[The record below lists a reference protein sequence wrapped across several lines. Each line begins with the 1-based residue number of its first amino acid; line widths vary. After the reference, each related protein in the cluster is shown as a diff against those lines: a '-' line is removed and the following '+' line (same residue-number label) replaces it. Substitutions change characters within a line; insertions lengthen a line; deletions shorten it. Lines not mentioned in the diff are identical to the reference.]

1 MRGRHNG
8 HRPFRPHGGYPPS
21 QPPFAPQNPNFAL
34 QDPNVLQFLQ
44 SLVTPAQPNFALQ
57 QNPNNFF
64 FPNPNAYSLPQNT
77 NIPTQQPPQQVFN
90 NPSSSQSQLHNQ
102 RGSAASG
109 QVPREVQERANQA
122 VNQAWQEL
130 FASRNSVTAWK
141 VSEAAL
147 VALQAGSWS
156 SLGLDMQGIP
166 SFQKLMTIEGRV
178 NAFIQCFVGVRRITT
193 LYELEMAICENEGVR
208 TYDKLELGPLL
219 RHPLVLQYFSLNSN
233 CTEVYKIT
241 SEDVIAHL
249 HEYIDSHKNQEILID
264 EFLDFVADKQAATS
278 KEELGVRIRSLAM
291 YTSFIKK
298 AERKK
303 DFEVKK
309 GQKGLKVK
317 KHCKGLK
324 LKERYMN
331 ISQQVESFMSVHK
344 DFCGKHIRFDSSSS
358 EEEDSNDSAHE
369 NEKNDHGECSDSE
382 LPSEVISSSDR
393 VSRCPY
399 PSATEE
405 LIRLG
410 LKERMDKPSPTTA
423 SSKHNAITG
432 PYKRKRKIDSPNPS
446 VSRPPKL
453 IRTDGLKQAAVPNEN
468 GNQAE
473 ELSNLD
479 EADILLS
486 DNMMKTFITT
496 WQEACK
502 EHTMEE
508 VIQRMLCFYHSTA
521 RKRNRMKS
529 MLSSY
534 PFIGLL
540 NVAVTS
546 IRRGMWDS
554 IYDTIQAVRKFELT
568 NTSDNYS
575 EHESIDVEPSKK
587 GALMIPTS
595 IDCVTVEDV
604 FKKIN
609 AYFKL
614 NHEIGKSLKEQ
625 KFSLLRKLFN
635 CESWLAEQFYVKDF
649 KSLGLG
655 EFFMFLE
662 RHASLLPIELQKLLA
677 ADICEKSTLEVCF
690 LQHLLIV
697 FMSQASYNLRDNQI
711 ISKEVINA
719 LLMKQYPL
727 INFKVKENGS
737 IEDFLEVVEKSK
749 NDVSS
754 KCVIFSASLLGMF
767 HNGDSLAYD
776 ENYSSETSIQ
786 NVRKVKSA
794 ASKDAMA
801 VLLRAPMLSDLYS
814 WSHWDVLFAPS
825 LGSLIAWLLNE
836 VSAKEL
842 LCLVTKDGKVVR
854 INHSA
859 TVDSFLEAA
868 LSGSAFETALMLLSL
883 CSLTGGVKHLPLA
896 LLKHHAQMAFEV
908 LLKNH
913 IENIEVVD
921 QNSIMNGKAS
931 FRPKFLEDISIGNLG
946 GGLQMN
952 SIKMNKA
959 ASHASRFFLDCL
971 CYLPSEF
978 RGCAADILLHGMRAV
993 IKDWPSAISSE
1004 CYDLSQRVMLHEL
1017 GFSLGIVEWIQDY
1030 HGFCSTDM
1038 SNMFPSYEGLGMT
1051 TSMSDLKTRS
1061 NSLQNVI
1068 DKCSYAEKEP
1078 IASDRTDKEPEVCDM
1093 ISCEEVSADKRAN
1106 KNREQSSEVD
1116 EQTDA
1121 ALVIE
1126 SIRRDEFGLDP
1137 SLSGMESSMLKKQHA
1152 RLGRALHCLSQ
1163 ELYSQDSHFLLELV
1177 QNADDNVYSES
1188 EEPTL
1193 SFILQESGIIVLN
1206 NELGF
1211 SAENI
1216 RALCD
1221 VGSSTKKGCSG
1232 YIGKK
1237 GIGFKSVFRVTDAP
1251 EIHSNGF
1258 HVKFDI
1264 SDGQIGF
1271 VLPTM
1276 VPPCNVDSFKM
1287 LLGGDTSHLDNM
1299 YWNTCIILP
1308 FRSVTSKEKDVNN
1321 IVSMFSDLHPSLLL
1335 FLHRLQC
1342 IVFRNML
1349 NNSFVVMRKEI
1360 VGNGIVK
1367 VSCGVE
1373 NMTWFVASQKLQ
1385 ADIIHRD
1392 VQITEISIALT
1403 LQETDGCYRPFL
1415 DQQPVFA
1422 FLPLRTYGL
1431 KFILQGDFVLPSSRE
1446 EVDVDSP
1453 WNQWLRSQYPS
1464 LFVSA
1469 EKLFCSLPCF
1479 QENLGKAVS
1488 VYMSFVPLV
1497 GEVHGFFSSL
1507 PRMIISKLR
1516 MSNCLILEGDKR
1528 KWVPS
1533 CKVLR
1538 GWTESTRK
1546 LFPDSLLHE
1555 HLGLGY
1561 LDKDI
1566 ILSDALARALGIQ
1579 DYGPEV
1585 LVQII
1590 SSLCQRENGLKH
1602 MGLAWI
1608 SSWLNEFY
1616 TISFHSSGQATMN
1629 CEIET
1634 VLVEN
1639 LRKIPFIPL
1648 SDGTFSSVDE
1658 GTIWLHSDAIN
1669 TGFEGELGLEAFPTL
1684 YTKLRF
1690 VSPALFSESAVSI
1703 SYVGNITS
1711 VLHNIGVQQVS
1722 AHEIIK
1728 VHILPDIYDERIK
1741 TRDKNLMI
1749 DYLCFVMIHLQSSC
1763 PGCLVEREHIISE
1776 LRNKAFILTNYG
1788 FKRPVDVSVHFS
1800 KEFENP
1806 VNINRLTNGM
1816 DLKWHE
1822 VDKTYLKHPASRFLS
1837 SGLKKWREFFL
1848 EIGVTDFVQVVQ
1860 LDRSFMDMSHTVLQ
1874 SLSSDRDLISPGSV
1888 VKDWESYELVQLLS
1902 LLSTSCNHEGCKYI
1916 LEILD
1921 EFWDGHFS
1929 EKATAHCNFKSGG
1942 EIKPF
1947 RSTFLCKIC
1956 DIPWVVSSMD
1966 DKLHYPNELFHD
1978 CDPVRAILGACA
1990 PYAVPKVRNEKL
2002 VKDIG
2007 FKTEVTLDDVLK
2019 ILKLWI
2025 SERSF
2030 KASIAQMS
2038 RLYTFIWNKV
2048 CNSRQKISEEFHAA
2062 SFIFVPNNSTSR
2074 PDDVVPGLFLS
2085 SKEVFWHDS
2094 TGTMD
2099 QMYNHSQSGSSVEN
2113 QRPLNRTLSNIYPG
2127 LHDFFVNECKVPEK
2141 PSFCGYM
2148 DILLQLSALTL
2159 PSQAAN
2165 AVFQVFLKWA
2175 DALRSGLLS
2184 TEDIR
2189 QMKECLSKSEYTV
2202 LPTVLDKWVSLHP
2215 SFGLVCWCDD
2225 EKLKK
2230 RFKHLDNID
2239 FLYFGTLNEGE
2250 KELLQT
2256 KVSTLIRTFGI
2267 PVLSEVV
2274 TREAIFDGKADGRFR
2289 ASLVNWALPFA
2300 QRYIY
2305 SVHPDK
2311 YIQLKQSGFG
2321 NINNL
2326 QIVVVDKLY
2335 YRNVIRSCGIVS
2347 KKEFHCT
2354 CLLQENILYA
2364 TPESD
2369 SHSIYMEFSRLLF
2382 DGTPDLHLANF
2393 LHMVTTMAKS
2403 GSNEEQTEFFIL
2415 NSQKVP
2421 KLPDEE
2427 IIWSLSSVSY
2437 ETENNEFLESSTTT
2451 AVNEQSSSKSK
2462 KKTGIYSNW
2471 PPVDWKTAPGLNK
2484 RPAPISQPID
2494 GSKTTYNGSEHIG
2507 SHTSSDGPV
2516 AIDTDISL
2524 EDNMETTSSVPI
2536 LLDSETLDCQY
2547 GNSCNPADSG
2557 LRIALGNTC
2566 NPMDSGLRISL
2577 EPVDLSLMSDSPQLV
2592 SREFNKRNQQNTG
2605 FVSSEFSQR
2614 DQLLTGTPSSAQA
2627 LLTGKLGELVAFKYF
2642 TGTSGK
2648 TVKWV
2653 NKDSETGLPYDL
2665 VVEDE
2670 SGRIEYVEVKATKS
2684 ARKDWFNIST
2694 REWQFAVEK
2703 GDSFSIAH
2711 VFLLSDK
2718 EAKIAVYTNP
2728 IKLCQHG
2735 KLQLVVLM
2743 PRQRQ
2748 DSTIIS

>member
-8 HRPFRPHGGYPPS
+8 HRPFRPPGSHPPS
-21 QPPFAPQNPNFAL
+21 QPPFEPSNPNFAL

-44 SLVTPAQPNFALQ
+44 ALITPVQPNFALQ
-57 QNPNNFF
+57 QSPNNFF
-64 FPNPNAYSLPQNT
+64 FQNPNAYSLPQNSI
-77 NIPTQQPPQQVFN
+77 IPQPQPQPQPQQVN
-90 NPSSSQSQLHNQ
+90 NPRSSQSQLHNH

-109 QVPREVQERANQA
+109 QVPKEVQERANHA
-122 VNQAWQEL
+122 VNQAWREL
-130 FASRNSVTAWK
+130 IATGNSVTAWK

-147 VALQAGSWS
+147 VALQADSWS

-166 SFQKLMTIEGRV
+166 SLQRLMAIEGRV
-178 NAFIQCFVGVRRITT
+178 NAFIQCFAGVRRITT
-193 LYELEMAICENEGVR
+193 LYELELAICENEGVR
-208 TYDKLELGPLL
+208 TYDNLELGPLL
-219 RHPLVLQYFSLNSN
+219 RHPLILRYFSVKN
-233 CTEVYKIT
+233 CTEVFKIT
-241 SEDVIAHL
+241 SEDIIAHI
-249 HEYIDSHKNQEILID
+249 HEFIDGHKNQEMLID

-278 KEELGVRIRSLAM
+278 KEKLGVRIRSLAM

-298 AERKK
+298 AEGKR
-303 DFEVKK
+303 DFEAKK
-309 GQKGLKVK
+309 CQKGLKLR

-324 LKERYMN
+324 LKKRYMN

-344 DFCGKHIRFDSSSS
+344 DFCGKHIRFDSSST
-358 EEEDSNDSAHE
+358 EEEDASDSAHE
-369 NEKNDHGECSDSE
+369 HERNDNDEGSESE

-393 VSRCPY
+393 VSSCPY
-399 PSATEE
+399 PSAAEE

-410 LKERMDKPSPTTA
+410 LKDRMPKPFPATA
-423 SSKHNAITG
+423 SSKRNDCTG
-432 PYKRKRKIDSPNPS
+432 PYKRKRKIDSPSPS
-446 VSRPPKL
+446 ISRPPKL
-453 IRTDGLKQAAVPNEN
+453 SRRDGLKQVTIPNEN
-468 GNQAE
+468 GNQSKD
-473 ELSNLD
+473 LSSLD

-486 DNMMKTFITT
+486 DNLMKTFITT
-496 WQEACK
+496 WKEACR

-508 VIQRMLCFYHSTA
+508 VLQRMLCFYSSTA
-521 RKRNRMKS
+521 QKRKKMKS

-546 IRRGMWDS
+546 IKKGMWDS
-554 IYDTIQAVRKFELT
+554 IYDTIQAVRKLELT
-568 NTSDNYS
+568 ATSDNCS
-575 EHESIDVEPSKK
+575 EYESIDVEPSEKH
-587 GALMIPTS
+587 ALIAAS

-604 FKKIN
+604 IKKIN
-609 AYFKL
+609 AYFKH
-614 NHEIGKSLKEQ
+614 NQEIGKSLKEQ
-625 KFSLLRKLFN
+625 KLVLLRKLFN

-677 ADICEKSTLEVCF
+677 AEICEKSPLEVCI
-690 LQHLLIV
+690 LQHLLIA
-697 FMSQASYNLRDNQI
+697 FISQASYNLQDNQI
-711 ISKEVINA
+711 ITKEVINE
-719 LLMKQYPL
+719 LLMKQCPL
-727 INFKVKENGS
+727 FKFKVKENGS
-737 IEDFLEVVEKSK
+737 MKDFLEFVEKSK
-749 NDVSS
+749 NDISS
-754 KCVIFSASLLGMF
+754 KCVIFSASLLGMC
-767 HNGDSLAYD
+767 HDGHSWAYD
-776 ENYSSETSIQ
+776 ENYSSETSVQ
-786 NVRKVKSA
+786 NLRKFKSA

-825 LGSLIAWLLNE
+825 LGSLIVWLFNE
-836 VSAKEL
+836 VRAKEL

-854 INHSA
+854 IDQSA
-859 TVDSFLEAA
+859 TIDSFLEAA
-868 LSGSAFETALMLLSL
+868 LKGSAFETALMLLSL
-883 CSLTGGVKHLPLA
+883 CSITGGIKHLPLA

-908 LLKNH
+908 LLKNQM
-913 IENIEVVD
+913 ENIEAD
-921 QNSIMNGKAS
+921 DYQNSMMNGQAQ
-931 FRPKFLEDISIGNLG
+931 FRPKFREDVSVGNSAN
-946 GGLQMN
+946 GLHINLIEM
-952 SIKMNKA
+952 KKA

-978 RGCAADILLHGMRAV
+978 HGCAADILLHGMRAV
-993 IKDWPSAISSE
+993 IKNCPSAI
-1004 CYDLSQRVMLHEL
+1004 LSACNELNQRVMLHEL
-1017 GFSLGIVEWIQDY
+1017 GFSLGVVEWIQD
-1030 HGFCSTDM
+1030 HHVFCSTDM
-1038 SNMFPSYEGLGMT
+1038 SNLFLSCEGLGMK
-1051 TSMSDLKTRS
+1051 TSMSELKTRS
-1061 NSLQNVI
+1061 NFLQNAL
-1068 DKCSYAEKEP
+1068 DRPSYAEKEM
-1078 IASDRTDKEPEVCDM
+1078 IVSDRTDKKAEVCYT
-1093 ISCEEVSADKRAN
+1093 ISCEEVSAERMGY
-1106 KNREQSSEVD
+1106 KNRERSSEVD

-1137 SLSGMESSMLKKQHA
+1137 SLSGVESSLLKKQHA

-1177 QNADDNVYSES
+1177 QNADDNVYSEN

-1193 SFILQESGIIVLN
+1193 TFIVQESGIIVLN
-1206 NELGF
+1206 NEQGF
-1211 SAENI
+1211 SAQNI

-1271 VLPTM
+1271 VLPTL

-1287 LLGGDTSHLDNM
+1287 LLGGDTSQLHNKC
-1299 YWNTCIILP
+1299 WNTCIVLP
-1308 FRSVTSKEKDVNN
+1308 FRSVTSKGNDINN
-1321 IVSMFSDLHPSLLL
+1321 IVSMFSDLNPSLLL

-1349 NNSFVVMRKEI
+1349 NDSFVVMRKEI

-1367 VSCGVE
+1367 VSRGAE

-1385 ADIIHRD
+1385 ADFIHRD
-1392 VQITEISIALT
+1392 VQITEISIAFT
-1403 LQETDGCYRPFL
+1403 LLETDCGCYGPFL

-1453 WNQWLRSQYPS
+1453 WNQWLLSEYPS

-1469 EKLFCSLPCF
+1469 ERSFCSLPCF
-1479 QENLGKAVS
+1479 RENPGKAVS

-1516 MSNCLILEGDKR
+1516 MSNCLILEGEKS

-1538 GWTESTRK
+1538 GWTESARK
-1546 LFPDSLLHE
+1546 LFPDSLLHD

-1561 LDKDI
+1561 LDKGI

-1590 SSLCQRENGLKH
+1590 SSLCKRGNGLKP

-1616 TISFHSSGQATMN
+1616 AISFQSSGQASMN

-1634 VLVEN
+1634 VLVET
-1639 LRKIPFIPL
+1639 LRKTPFIPL
-1648 SDGTFSSVDE
+1648 SDGTFTSVDE
-1658 GTIWLHSDAIN
+1658 GTIWLHSDVIN
-1669 TGFEGELGLEAFPTL
+1669 TVFEGDLGLEAFPTL
-1684 YTKLRF
+1684 YAKLRF
-1690 VSPALFSESAVSI
+1690 LSPALFSESAVSI
-1703 SYVGNITS
+1703 SSVGNITS
-1711 VLHNIGVQQVS
+1711 VLHNIGVQQLS

-1728 VHILPDIYDERIK
+1728 VHILPDMSDERVK
-1741 TRDKNLMI
+1741 TSDKNLMI

-1763 PGCLVEREHIISE
+1763 PSCRVERDYIISE

-1788 FKRPVDVSVHFS
+1788 FKRPVDLSVHFS

-1806 VNINRLTNGM
+1806 VNINRLINGV

-1822 VDKTYLKHPASRFLS
+1822 VDKTYLKHPASRLLS

-1860 LDRSFMDMSHTVLQ
+1860 LDKSFVDMSHTVLQ
-1874 SLSSDRDLISPGSV
+1874 SLSSDWDLISHGSV

-1902 LLSTSCNHEGCKYI
+1902 LLSGSGNREGCKYL
-1916 LEILD
+1916 LEVLD
-1921 EFWDGHFS
+1921 EFWDVHFS
-1929 EKATAHCNFKSGG
+1929 EKAIGCCNFKSGTD
-1942 EIKPF
+1942 IKTF
-1947 RSTFLCKIC
+1947 RSSFLCKIC
-1956 DIPWVVSSMD
+1956 EIPWVVSSMD
-1966 DKLHYPNELFHD
+1966 DKLHYPKELFHD
-1978 CDPVRAILGACA
+1978 CDAVRAILGACA
-1990 PYAVPKVRNEKL
+1990 PYAVPKVRNGKL

-2007 FKTEVTLDDVLK
+2007 FRTEVTIDDALE
-2019 ILKLWI
+2019 ILKLWRSSI
-2025 SERSF
+2025 SF
-2030 KASIAQMS
+2030 KASVAQMS
-2038 RLYTFIWNKV
+2038 RLYTFVWSEV
-2048 CNSRQKISEEFHAA
+2048 RNSRKEIAEEFHAA
-2062 SFIFVPNNSTSR
+2062 SSIFVPHKLASR
-2074 PDDVVPGLFLS
+2074 PDDVVSGLFLS
-2085 SKEVFWHDS
+2085 SKEVYWHDS
-2094 TGTMD
+2094 TGAMD
-2099 QMYNHSQSGSSVEN
+2099 QMYNHSQSGLSEN
-2113 QRPLNRTLSNIYPG
+2113 QCSLNRTLSNIYPG
-2127 LHDFFVNECKVPEK
+2127 LRDFFVNECKVPEK
-2141 PSFCGYM
+2141 PSFCNYL
-2148 DILLQLSALTL
+2148 DILLQLSAVIL
-2159 PSQAAN
+2159 PSQAAH

-2175 DALRSGLLS
+2175 DALKSGLLS
-2184 TEDIR
+2184 TEDIHH
-2189 QMKECLSKSEYTV
+2189 MKECLNKSEYTV

-2239 FLYFGTLNEGE
+2239 FLYFGTLNDSER
-2250 KELLQT
+2250 ELLQT
-2256 KVSTLIRTFGI
+2256 KVSILIRTFGI

-2274 TREAIFDGKADGRFR
+2274 TREAIYSERADGRFK

-2300 QRYIY
+2300 QRYLY
-2305 SVHPDK
+2305 SVHLDK
-2311 YIQLKQSGFG
+2311 YIQLKQSGFS
-2321 NINNL
+2321 NISDL
-2326 QIVVVDKLY
+2326 QIVVVDELY
-2335 YRNVIRSCGIVS
+2335 YRNVIKSCGIVS
-2347 KKEFHCT
+2347 KKKFQCT
-2354 CLLQENILYA
+2354 CLLQDNILYT

-2369 SHSIYMEFSRLLF
+2369 SHAVYMELSCLLF

-2393 LHMVTTMAKS
+2393 LHMVTTMAIS

-2415 NSQKVP
+2415 NSQRMP

-2427 IIWSLSSVSY
+2427 PVWSLSSVTS
-2437 ETENNEFLESSTTT
+2437 EAESNEFLESSATTEEK
-2451 AVNEQSSSKSK
+2451 EQPTSKSK
-2462 KKTGIYSNW
+2462 KMSGIYSNW
-2471 PPVDWKTAPGLNK
+2471 PPVDWKTAPGLSK
-2484 RPAPISQPID
+2484 RPAPISQPIN
-2494 GSKTTYNGSEHIG
+2494 GSKHID

-2516 AIDTDISL
+2516 AIATDMFM
-2524 EDNMETTSSVPI
+2524 EDNTETTSPVPI
-2536 LLDSETLDCQY
+2536 LPDSEILDHQY
-2547 GNSCNPADSG
+2547 GNTTNPTGSGVRTTFGTVDSG
-2557 LRIALGNTC
+2557 VRIAC
-2566 NPMDSGLRISL
+2566 D
-2577 EPVDLSLMSDSPQLV
+2577 PVDLSLVSENPQVV
-2592 SREFNKRNQQNTG
+2592 SLEFTKRNQLNTG

-2614 DQLLTGTPSSAQA
+2614 DQLLTGTPNTAQA
-2627 LLTGKLGELVAFKYF
+2627 LLTGKLGELAAFKYF

-2648 TVKWV
+2648 KVKWV
-2653 NKDSETGLPYDL
+2653 NKDNETGLPYDL

-2670 SGRIEYVEVKATKS
+2670 RGHIEYVEVKATKS

-2694 REWQFAVEK
+2694 REWQFAAEK

-2711 VFLLSDK
+2711 VFLLSEKD
-2718 EAKIAVYTNP
+2718 AKIAVYTNP
-2728 IKLCQHG
+2728 IKLCQLG

-2743 PRQRQ
+2743 PRQRK
-2748 DSTIIS
+2748 DSTIVS

>member
-8 HRPFRPHGGYPPS
+8 HRPFRPPGGHPPS
-21 QPPFAPQNPNFAL
+21 QPPFEPSNPNFAL

-44 SLVTPAQPNFALQ
+44 ALITPVQPNFALQ
-57 QNPNNFF
+57 QSPNNFF
-64 FPNPNAYSLPQNT
+64 FQNSNAYSLPQNSI
-77 NIPTQQPPQQVFN
+77 IPQPQPQQVN
-90 NPSSSQSQLHNQ
+90 NPSSSQSQLHNH

-109 QVPREVQERANQA
+109 QVPKEVQERANQA
-122 VNQAWQEL
+122 VNQAWREL
-130 FASRNSVTAWK
+130 IATGNSVTAWK

-147 VALQAGSWS
+147 VALQADSWS

-166 SFQKLMTIEGRV
+166 SLQRLMAIEGRV
-178 NAFIQCFVGVRRITT
+178 NAFIQCFAGVRRITT
-193 LYELEMAICENEGVR
+193 LYELELAICENEGVR
-208 TYDKLELGPLL
+208 TYEKLELGPLL
-219 RHPLVLQYFSLNSN
+219 RHPLILRYFSVKN
-233 CTEVYKIT
+233 CTEVFKIT
-241 SEDVIAHL
+241 SEDIIAHI
-249 HEYIDSHKNQEILID
+249 HEFIDGHKNQEILID
-264 EFLDFVADKQAATS
+264 EFLEFVADKQAATS
-278 KEELGVRIRSLAM
+278 KEKLGVRIRSLAM

-298 AERKK
+298 AEGKR

-309 GQKGLKVK
+309 CQKGLKLR

-344 DFCGKHIRFDSSSS
+344 DFCGKHIRFDSSST
-358 EEEDSNDSAHE
+358 EEEDASDSAHE
-369 NEKNDHGECSDSE
+369 HERNDNDEGSDSE

-393 VSRCPY
+393 VSSCPY
-399 PSATEE
+399 PSAAEE

-410 LKERMDKPSPTTA
+410 LKDRMPKPSPATA
-423 SSKHNAITG
+423 SSKRNDCTG
-432 PYKRKRKIDSPNPS
+432 PYKRKRKIDSPSPS
-446 VSRPPKL
+446 ISRPPKL
-453 IRTDGLKQAAVPNEN
+453 SRRDGLKQATIPNEN
-468 GNQAE
+468 GNQSKD
-473 ELSNLD
+473 LSSLD

-486 DNMMKTFITT
+486 NNLMKTFITT
-496 WQEACK
+496 WKEACR

-508 VIQRMLCFYHSTA
+508 VLQRMLCFYSSTA
-521 RKRNRMKS
+521 KKRKKMKS

-546 IRRGMWDS
+546 IKKGMWDS
-554 IYDTIQAVRKFELT
+554 MYDTIQGVRKLELT
-568 NTSDNYS
+568 TTSDNCS
-575 EHESIDVEPSKK
+575 EYESIDVEPSEKD
-587 GALMIPTS
+587 ALIPTS

-604 FKKIN
+604 IKKIN
-609 AYFKL
+609 AYFKH
-614 NHEIGKSLKEQ
+614 NQEIGKSLKEQ
-625 KFSLLRKLFN
+625 KLVLLRKLFN

-649 KSLGLG
+649 RSLGLG

-662 RHASLLPIELQKLLA
+662 RHASLLPIELHKLLA
-677 ADICEKSTLEVCF
+677 AEICEKSPLEVCI
-690 LQHLLIV
+690 LQHLLIA
-697 FMSQASYNLRDNQI
+697 FISQASYNLQDNQI
-711 ISKEVINA
+711 ITKEVINK
-719 LLMKQYPL
+719 LLMKQCPL
-727 INFKVKENGS
+727 FNFKVKENGS
-737 IEDFLEVVEKSK
+737 MEDFLEFVEKSK
-749 NDVSS
+749 NDISS
-754 KCVIFSASLLGMF
+754 KCVIFSASLLGMC
-767 HNGDSLAYD
+767 HDGHSLAYD
-776 ENYSSETSIQ
+776 ENYSSETSVQ
-786 NVRKVKSA
+786 NLRKVKSA

-814 WSHWDVLFAPS
+814 WLHWDVLFAPS
-825 LGSLIAWLLNE
+825 LGSLILWLFNE
-836 VSAKEL
+836 VRAKEL

-854 INHSA
+854 IDQSA
-859 TVDSFLEAA
+859 TIDSFLEAA
-868 LSGSAFETALMLLSL
+868 LKGSAFETALMLLSL
-883 CSLTGGVKHLPLA
+883 CSITGGIKHLPLA

-908 LLKNH
+908 LLKNQM
-913 IENIEVVD
+913 ENIEAD
-921 QNSIMNGKAS
+921 DYQNSIMNGKAP
-931 FRPKFLEDISIGNLG
+931 FRPKFQEDVSVGNSAN
-946 GGLQMN
+946 GLLINLIEM
-952 SIKMNKA
+952 KKA
-959 ASHASRFFLDCL
+959 ASDASRFFLDCL

-978 RGCAADILLHGMRAV
+978 HGCAADILLHGMRAV
-993 IKDWPSAISSE
+993 IKNCPSAI
-1004 CYDLSQRVMLHEL
+1004 LSACNELNQRVMLHEL

-1030 HGFCSTDM
+1030 HVFCSTDM
-1038 SNMFPSYEGLGMT
+1038 SNLFLSSEGLGMK
-1051 TSMSDLKTRS
+1051 TSMSELKTRS
-1061 NSLQNVI
+1061 NFLQNAI
-1068 DKCSYAEKEP
+1068 DRPSYTEKEM
-1078 IASDRTDKEPEVCDM
+1078 IVSDRTDKKAAVCDT
-1093 ISCEEVSADKRAN
+1093 ISCEEVSAERMGY
-1106 KNREQSSEVD
+1106 KNRERSSEVD

-1137 SLSGMESSMLKKQHA
+1137 SLSSVESSLLKKQHA

-1177 QNADDNVYSES
+1177 QNADDNVYSEN

-1193 SFILQESGIIVLN
+1193 AFIVQESGIIVLN
-1206 NELGF
+1206 NEQGF
-1211 SAENI
+1211 SAQNI

-1271 VLPTM
+1271 VLPTL

-1287 LLGGDTSHLDNM
+1287 LLGGDTSQLVNKC
-1299 YWNTCIILP
+1299 WNTCIVLP
-1308 FRSVTSKEKDVNN
+1308 FRSVTSKGNDMNN
-1321 IVSMFSDLHPSLLL
+1321 IVSMFSDLNPSLLL

-1349 NNSFVVMRKEI
+1349 NDSFVIMRKEI

-1385 ADIIHRD
+1385 ADFIHRD
-1392 VQITEISIALT
+1392 VQITEISIAFT
-1403 LQETDGCYRPFL
+1403 LLETDCGCYRPFL

-1453 WNQWLRSQYPS
+1453 WNQWLLSEYPS

-1469 EKLFCSLPCF
+1469 ERSFCSLPCF
-1479 QENLGKAVS
+1479 RENPGKAVS

-1516 MSNCLILEGDKR
+1516 MSNCLILEGDKS

-1538 GWTESTRK
+1538 GWTESARK
-1546 LFPDSLLHE
+1546 LFPDSLLHD

-1590 SSLCQRENGLKH
+1590 SSLCKRGNGLKP

-1616 TISFHSSGQATMN
+1616 AISFQSSGQASMN

-1634 VLVEN
+1634 VLVET
-1639 LRKIPFIPL
+1639 LRKTPFIPL
-1648 SDGTFSSVDE
+1648 SDGTFTSVDE
-1658 GTIWLHSDAIN
+1658 GTIWLHSDVMN
-1669 TGFEGELGLEAFPTL
+1669 TVFEGDLGLEAFPTL
-1684 YTKLRF
+1684 YAKLRF
-1690 VSPALFSESAVSI
+1690 VSPALFSETAVSI
-1703 SYVGNITS
+1703 SCIGNITS
-1711 VLHNIGVQQVS
+1711 VLHNIGVQQLS

-1728 VHILPDIYDERIK
+1728 VHILPDMSDERVK
-1741 TRDKNLMI
+1741 TSDKNLMI

-1763 PGCLVEREHIISE
+1763 PSCRVERDYIISE

-1806 VNINRLTNGM
+1806 VNINRLINGV

-1822 VDKTYLKHPASRFLS
+1822 VDKTYLKHPASRLLS

-1860 LDRSFMDMSHTVLQ
+1860 LDKSFVDMSHTVLQ
-1874 SLSSDRDLISPGSV
+1874 SLSSDWDLISHGSV

-1902 LLSTSCNHEGCKYI
+1902 LLSGSGYREGCKYL
-1916 LEILD
+1916 LEVLD
-1921 EFWDGHFS
+1921 EFWDVHFS
-1929 EKATAHCNFKSGG
+1929 EKAIGCCNFKSGTD
-1942 EIKPF
+1942 IKTF
-1947 RSTFLCKIC
+1947 RSSFLCKIC
-1956 DIPWVVSSMD
+1956 EIPWVVSSMD
-1966 DKLHYPNELFHD
+1966 DKLHYPKELFHD
-1978 CDPVRAILGACA
+1978 CDAVHAILGACA
-1990 PYAVPKVRNEKL
+1990 PYAVPKVRNGKL

-2007 FKTEVTLDDVLK
+2007 FRTEVTIDDALK
-2019 ILKLWI
+2019 ILKLWR
-2025 SERSF
+2025 SNSSF
-2030 KASIAQMS
+2030 KASVAQMS
-2038 RLYTFIWNKV
+2038 RLYTFIWSEV
-2048 CNSRQKISEEFHAA
+2048 RNSRKEIAEEFHAA
-2062 SFIFVPNNSTSR
+2062 SSIFVPYKLASR
-2074 PDDVVPGLFLS
+2074 PDDVVSGLFLS
-2085 SKEVFWHDS
+2085 SKEVYWHDS
-2094 TGTMD
+2094 TGAMD
-2099 QMYNHSQSGSSVEN
+2099 ETYNHSQSGSSEN
-2113 QRPLNRTLSNIYPG
+2113 QCPLNRTLSNIYPG
-2127 LHDFFVNECKVPEK
+2127 LRDFFVNECKVPEK
-2141 PSFCGYM
+2141 PSFCNYL
-2148 DILLQLSALTL
+2148 DILLQLSAVTL
-2159 PSQAAN
+2159 PSQAAH

-2175 DALRSGLLS
+2175 DALKSGLLS
-2184 TEDIR
+2184 TEDIHH
-2189 QMKECLSKSEYTV
+2189 MKECLNKSEYTV

-2239 FLYFGTLNEGE
+2239 FLYFGTLNDIER
-2250 KELLQT
+2250 ELLQT
-2256 KVSTLIRTFGI
+2256 KVSILIRTFGI

-2274 TREAIFDGKADGRFR
+2274 TREAIYSKRADGRFK

-2300 QRYIY
+2300 QRYLY
-2305 SVHPDK
+2305 SVHLDK
-2311 YIQLKQSGFG
+2311 YIQLKQSGFS
-2321 NINNL
+2321 NISDL
-2326 QIVVVDKLY
+2326 QIVVVDELY
-2335 YRNVIRSCGIVS
+2335 YRNVIKSCGIVS
-2347 KKEFHCT
+2347 KKKFQCT
-2354 CLLQENILYA
+2354 CLLQDNILYT

-2369 SHSIYMEFSRLLF
+2369 SHAVYMELSCLLF
-2382 DGTPDLHLANF
+2382 DGAPDLHLANF
-2393 LHMVTTMAKS
+2393 LHMVTTMAIS

-2415 NSQKVP
+2415 NSQRMP
-2421 KLPDEE
+2421 KLPNEE
-2427 IIWSLSSVSY
+2427 PVWSLSSVTS
-2437 ETENNEFLESSTTT
+2437 EAESNEFLESSATTEEK
-2451 AVNEQSSSKSK
+2451 EQPTSKSK
-2462 KKTGIYSNW
+2462 KISGIYSNW
-2471 PPVDWKTAPGLNK
+2471 PPVDWKTAPGLSK
-2484 RPAPISQPID
+2484 RPAPISQPIN
-2494 GSKTTYNGSEHIG
+2494 GSKHID

-2516 AIDTDISL
+2516 AIDTDMFM
-2524 EDNMETTSSVPI
+2524 EDNTETTSPVPI
-2536 LLDSETLDCQY
+2536 LPDSESLDHQY
-2547 GNSCNPADSG
+2547 GNTTNPTGSGVRTAFGTVDSG
-2557 LRIALGNTC
+2557 VRIAF
-2566 NPMDSGLRISL
+2566 D
-2577 EPVDLSLMSDSPQLV
+2577 PVDLGLV
-2592 SREFNKRNQQNTG
+2592 SENPQVVSLEFTKRNQLNTG

-2614 DQLLTGTPSSAQA
+2614 DQLLTGTPNTAQA

-2648 TVKWV
+2648 KVKWV
-2653 NKDSETGLPYDL
+2653 NKDNETGLPYDL

-2670 SGRIEYVEVKATKS
+2670 RGNIEYVEVKATKS

-2694 REWQFAVEK
+2694 REWQFAAEK

-2711 VFLLSDK
+2711 VFLLSEKD
-2718 EAKIAVYTNP
+2718 AKIAVYTNP
-2728 IKLCQHG
+2728 IKLCQLG

-2743 PRQRQ
+2743 PRQRK
-2748 DSTIIS
+2748 DSTIVS

>member
-21 QPPFAPQNPNFAL
+21 QQPFEPQNTNFAL

-44 SLVTPAQPNFALQ
+44 SLIAPVQPNFALQ

-64 FPNPNAYSLPQNT
+64 FQNPNAYSLPQNT
-77 NIPTQQPPQQVFN
+77 NIPTQQQPQQAFN
-90 NPSSSQSQLHNQ
+90 NPSSTQSQPHNQ
-102 RGSAASG
+102 RGFTASG
-109 QVPREVQERANQA
+109 QVTKEVQERANQA

-130 FASRNSVTAWK
+130 IASRNFVTSWK

-147 VALQAGSWS
+147 VALQADSWC

-166 SFQKLMTIEGRV
+166 SLQKLMTIEGRV
-178 NAFIQCFVGVRRITT
+178 YAFIQCFVGVRRITT
-193 LYELEMAICENEGVR
+193 LYELEMALCENEGVR
-208 TYDKLELGPLL
+208 TYEKLELGPFLC
-219 RHPLVLQYFSLNSN
+219 HPLVSRYFSLNSN
-233 CTEVYKIT
+233 CTEVFKIT
-241 SEDVIAHL
+241 SEDIIAHL
-249 HEYIDSHKNQEILID
+249 HEYMDSHKSQEIAID

-278 KEELGVRIRSLAM
+278 KDELGVHIRNLAM
-291 YTSFIKK
+291 YTIFIKK

-309 GQKGLKVK
+309 CQKGLKVK
-317 KHCKGLK
+317 KHYKGLK

-344 DFCGKHIRFDSSSS
+344 DFSGKHIRFDSSSS
-358 EEEDSNDSAHE
+358 EEEDANDSARE
-369 NEKNDHGECSDSE
+369 NERNDNGEGSDSE
-382 LPSEVISSSDR
+382 LPSEVICSSDR
-393 VSRCPY
+393 VSTCPY

-405 LIRLG
+405 LMRLG
-410 LKERMDKPSPTTA
+410 LKERMNKPSPTTA
-423 SSKHNAITG
+423 SSKHSDCTG
-432 PYKRKRKIDSPNPS
+432 PYKRKRKIDSPSPS
-446 VSRPPKL
+446 VSRPPK
-453 IRTDGLKQAAVPNEN
+453 ISRRVGLKQAAIPIEN

-479 EADILLS
+479 EADTLLS
-486 DNMMKTFITT
+486 DNLMKTFITT
-496 WQEACK
+496 WKEACR

-508 VIQRMLCFYHSTA
+508 VLQRMLCLYHSKV
-521 RKRNRMKS
+521 RKRNKMKS
-529 MLSSY
+529 LLSSY

-546 IRRGMWDS
+546 IKKGMWDS
-554 IYDTIQAVRKFELT
+554 IYDPIQAVR

-587 GALMIPTS
+587 DAMIPTS

-604 FKKIN
+604 IKKIN

-614 NHEIGKSLKEQ
+614 NHEICESLKEQ
-625 KFSLLRKLFN
+625 KFVLLRKLFN
-635 CESWLAEQFYVKDF
+635 CVSWLPEQFCVKDF
-649 KSLGLG
+649 KSLGHG

-677 ADICEKSTLEVCF
+677 AEICENSPLEVCF
-690 LQHLLIV
+690 LHHLLIV
-697 FMSQASYNLRDNQI
+697 FMSQASYNLQDNQI
-711 ISKEVINA
+711 ISKEVINT

-737 IEDFLEVVEKSK
+737 MEDFLEVVERSK

-754 KCVIFSASLLGMF
+754 KCVVYSASLLGMC

-776 ENYSSETSIQ
+776 ENYSSESSVQ
-786 NVRKVKSA
+786 NRKVKSA
-794 ASKDAMA
+794 VSKDAMA
-801 VLLRAPMLSDLYS
+801 VLLRAPMLSDLFS

-825 LGSLIAWLLNE
+825 LGSLIVWLLNE
-836 VSAKEL
+836 VSAREL

-854 INHSA
+854 INHLA
-859 TVDSFLEAA
+859 TIDSFLEAA
-868 LSGSAFETALMLLSL
+868 LKGSAFETALMLLSL
-883 CSLTGGVKHLPLA
+883 CSLTGGIKHLPLA

-908 LLKNH
+908 LLKNQ
-913 IENIEVVD
+913 IENIEVED
-921 QNSIMNGKAS
+921 YQNSIMNGKTS
-931 FRPKFLEDISIGNLG
+931 FRPKFLEDISIRSLG
-946 GGLQMN
+946 SRLQMT

-978 RGCAADILLHGMRAV
+978 RCCAADILLHGMRAV

-1004 CYDLSQRVMLHEL
+1004 CDNMSQRVMLHEL

-1030 HGFCSTDM
+1030 HIFCSTDT
-1038 SNMFPSYEGLGMT
+1038 SDLFPSCEGLGMT

-1061 NSLQNVI
+1061 NSLQNAM
-1068 DKCSYAEKEP
+1068 DKCSYTEKEP
-1078 IASDRTDKEPEVCDM
+1078 IASDRIDKDPEVCDK
-1093 ISCEEVSADKRAN
+1093 ISGEEVSVEKRGN
-1106 KNREQSSEVD
+1106 TNRERSSEVD

-1137 SLSGMESSMLKKQHA
+1137 SLSGVESSMLNKQHA

-1177 QNADDNVYSES
+1177 QNADDNVYSEN

-1193 SFILQESGIIVLN
+1193 TFVLQESGIVVLN

-1221 VGSSTKKGCSG
+1221 VGSSTKKGRSG

-1264 SDGQIGF
+1264 SNGQIGF
-1271 VLPTM
+1271 VLPTL

-1287 LLGGDTSHLDNM
+1287 TLGGDTSHMDNK

-1308 FRSVTSKEKDVNN
+1308 FRSVTSKGNDMNN

-1349 NNSFVVMRKEI
+1349 NNSSVVMRKEI

-1403 LQETDGCYRPFL
+1403 LQATDCGCYRPFL

-1431 KFILQGDFVLPSSRE
+1431 KFIIQGDFLLPSSRE
-1446 EVDVDSP
+1446 EVDADSP
-1453 WNQWLRSQYPS
+1453 WNQWLLLQYPS
-1464 LFVSA
+1464 LFVST
-1469 EKLFCSLPCF
+1469 ERLFCSLPCF
-1479 QENLGKAVS
+1479 QENPGKAIS

-1516 MSNCLILEGDKR
+1516 MSNCLILEGDKS

-1538 GWTESTRK
+1538 GWSESARK
-1546 LFPDSLLHE
+1546 LCPDSLLHE

-1585 LVQII
+1585 LVQIM
-1590 SSLCQRENGLKH
+1590 SSLCQRENCLKH

-1616 TISFHSSGQATMN
+1616 TISFHSSGQASMN

-1669 TGFEGELGLEAFPTL
+1669 TSSEGELGLESFPTL
-1684 YTKLRF
+1684 YAKLRF
-1690 VSPALFSESAVSI
+1690 VSPTLFSESAVSI

-1711 VLHNIGVQQVS
+1711 VLHNIGVQQLS
-1722 AHEIIK
+1722 AHEIMK

-1763 PGCLVEREHIISE
+1763 PSCRVERDHIISE

-1788 FKRPVDVSVHFS
+1788 FKKPVDVSVHFS

-1822 VDKTYLKHPASRFLS
+1822 VDKTYLKHPASRLLS

-1848 EIGVTDFVQVVQ
+1848 EIGVTDFVQVIQ
-1860 LDRSFMDMSHTVLQ
+1860 LDKSFTDISHTVLQ
-1874 SLSSDRDLISPGSV
+1874 SLSSDWDLISPGSV

-1902 LLSTSCNHEGCKYI
+1902 LLSTSGNHEGCKYM
-1916 LEILD
+1916 LEVLD

-1929 EKATAHCNFKSGG
+1929 EKATGLCNLKSGG

-1947 RSTFLCKIC
+1947 RSSFLCKIC

-1966 DKLHYPNELFHD
+1966 YKLHHPKELFLD

-2007 FKTEVTLDDVLK
+2007 LKTEVTLDDVLK
-2019 ILKLWI
+2019 ILKLWRCE
-2025 SERSF
+2025 SSF
-2030 KASIAQMS
+2030 KASMAQMF
-2038 RLYTFIWNKV
+2038 RLYTFIWNEV
-2048 CNSRQKISEEFHAA
+2048 RNSRQKISDEFHAV
-2062 SFIFVPNNSTSR
+2062 SFIFVPYNLTSR
-2074 PDDVVPGLFLS
+2074 PDDVLPGLFLS

-2099 QMYNHSQSGSSVEN
+2099 QMSNHSQSGSSVEN

-2141 PSFCGYM
+2141 PSFRGYL
-2148 DILLQLSALTL
+2148 DILIQLSALSL
-2159 PSQAAN
+2159 PSQAAK
-2165 AVFQVFLKWA
+2165 AVFQVFLTWA
-2175 DALRSGLLS
+2175 DALRSGLLN
-2184 TEDIR
+2184 TEDIC
-2189 QMKECLSKSEYTV
+2189 QMKECLNKSEYAV

-2239 FLYFGTLNEGE
+2239 FLYFGTLNDSE

-2256 KVSTLIRTFGI
+2256 KVSILIRTFGI

-2274 TREAIFDGKADGRFR
+2274 TREAIFDGKADGRFK

-2300 QRYIY
+2300 QRYLF

-2311 YIQLKQSGFG
+2311 YIQLKESGFD
-2321 NINNL
+2321 NINSL
-2326 QIVVVDKLY
+2326 QMVVVDKLY

-2347 KKEFHCT
+2347 KKKIQCN
-2354 CLLQENILYA
+2354 CLLQDNILYT

-2369 SHSIYMEFSRLLF
+2369 SHTVYMEFSRLLF
-2382 DGTPDLHLANF
+2382 DGNLDLHLANF

-2415 NSQKVP
+2415 NSQKVL

-2427 IIWSLSSVSY
+2427 PIWSLSSVSY
-2437 ETENNEFLESSTTT
+2437 EMENSEFLGSSAT
-2451 AVNEQSSSKSK
+2451 AAENEQSASKSK

-2471 PPVDWKTAPGLNK
+2471 PPVDWKTTPGLCK

-2494 GSKTTYNGSEHIG
+2494 GSKTTYSG
-2507 SHTSSDGPV
+2507 DGPV
-2516 AIDTDISL
+2516 AIDPDLSL
-2524 EDNMETTSSVPI
+2524 EDNMDTTLLVPI
-2536 LLDSETLDCQY
+2536 LSDSESLDRQ
-2547 GNSCNPADSG
+2547 NSNTCNQADSG
-2557 LRIALGNTC
+2557 VGVALGNTC
-2566 NPMDSGLRISL
+2566 NQIDAGVRTAFNLVDS
-2577 EPVDLSLMSDSPQLV
+2577 SLMSDSPQLV
-2592 SREFNKRNQQNTG
+2592 SLEFNKRNQENTG
-2605 FVSSEFSQR
+2605 FVSSEFSHR
-2614 DQLLTGTPSSAQA
+2614 DQLLTGTPSTAQA
-2627 LLTGKLGELVAFKYF
+2627 LLTGKLGELAAFKYF

-2670 SGRIEYVEVKATKS
+2670 RGHIEYVEVKATKS

-2694 REWQFAVEK
+2694 REWQFAAEK

-2748 DSTIIS
+2748 DSTIAS